1 MASCWSG
8 GFFVFSFTVGL
19 AGAGWSTVIA
29 YSLLPIILLL
39 PASKQGERFL
49 TINYMSSSKV
59 YFIILNFN
67 GYADTIECLE
77 SLRRLKNQNFQ
88 VILVDNASGNDEG
101 ARLAAE
107 FPEYIHILNE
117 KNSGFAGGN
126 NIGVARALQEADC
139 NYLFF
144 LNNDTTVEP
153 DLLDQLLAVVNNP
166 QNQSYGFF
174 QPKMINYFQRNLMD
188 SAGLDYSRN
197 SLGFN
202 RGGNRPIQE
211 YNDNQEILGCCG
223 GAFLCRR
230 QAVEDLWHQAGEF
243 FAQDFFAYCEDLD
256 ASLRLQWAGWRALF
270 VANAIVYHKGG
281 QTAQKF
287 TARKVFWPN
296 RNSLW
301 VVIRNWPIKAII
313 VNFPW
318 LFLGQL
324 GMVVNAFLRRGR
336 LGWWAVKGKWEA
348 FRKLPAMWRCR
359 SSIQQDKQ
367 NWYYIKQMMILKWRP

>member
-1 MASCWSG
+1 M
-8 GFFVFSFTVGL
+8 
-19 AGAGWSTVIA
+19 
-29 YSLLPIILLL
+29 P
-39 PASKQGERFL
+39 
-49 TINYMSSSKV
+49 SSKV

-117 KNSGFAGGN
+117 KNSGFTGGN
-126 NIGVARALQEADC
+126 NVGAARALTEADC
-139 NYLFF
+139 GYVFF

-153 DLLDQLLAVVNNP
+153 DLLDQLLAVLDNP
-166 QNQSYGFF
+166 ENQSYGFF
-174 QPKMINYFQRNLMD
+174 QPKMINYFQRDLID

-202 RGGNRPIQE
+202 RGENRPVQE

-230 QAVEDLWHQAGEF
+230 EAVEDLWHASGEF

-256 ASLRLQWAGWRALF
+256 ASLRLQWSGWRALF
-270 VANAIVYHKGG
+270 MANAIVYHKGG
-281 QTAQKF
+281 QTVQKL

-301 VVIRNWPIKAII
+301 VVVRNWPVKAII

-318 LFLGQL
+318 LLLGQL

-348 FRKLPAMWRCR
+348 LRKLPAMWRCR

>member
-1 MASCWSG
+1 
-8 GFFVFSFTVGL
+8 
-19 AGAGWSTVIA
+19 
-29 YSLLPIILLL
+29 
-39 PASKQGERFL
+39 
-49 TINYMSSSKV
+49 MSSSKV

-67 GYADTIECLE
+67 GYADTVECLE

-126 NIGVARALQEADC
+126 NIGVARALQETDC

-174 QPKMINYFQRNLMD
+174 QPKMINYFQRELID

-197 SLGFN
+197 GLVFAH
-202 RGGNRPIQE
+202 GGNQPVE
-211 YNDNQEILGCCG
+211 HYNENQEVLGCCG

-230 QAVEDLWHQAGEF
+230 QAGEDLWHQAGDF
-243 FAQDFFAYCEDLD
+243 FAEDFFAYYEDLD
-256 ASLRLQWAGWRALF
+256 VSLRLQWAGWRALF
-270 VANAIVYHKGG
+270 VAAAVVYHKGG
-281 QTAQKF
+281 QTAKKF
-287 TARKVFWPN
+287 SALKVFWPN
-296 RNSLW
+296 RNVCW
-301 VVIRNWPIKAII
+301 VTIRNWPLVDILK
-313 VNFPW
+313 NFHW
-318 LFLGQL
+318 LLLGQI
-324 GMVVNAFLRRGR
+324 GMVVNAFLRRGK
-336 LGWWAVKGKWEA
+336 LGWWAIKAKIEA
-348 FRKLPAMWRCR
+348 MQGVSKMWHYRAAIQTDRSNWLKIKKL
-359 SSIQQDKQ
+359 
-367 NWYYIKQMMILKWRP
+367 MIFKWRP